1 MATEVREQRFNIFVH
16 TFWRFSPER
25 WASISIIKGS
35 GETFGARSQDT
46 TSLSLPVKVDL
57 SRLSSCEG
65 SLVKRTRLVGCGW
78 FVGPAMDAETYH
90 AGRTANSGRA
100 EGNFVGKRRL
110 MSGTGTLGGAEWLK
124 PSGGRHASPW
134 SVACSV
140 LRVCDGL
147 WTLLSTPPVLGARYS
162 AMWRG
167 NKTSITFARR
177 VD

>member
-16 TFWRFSPER
+16 TFWRCSPER
-25 WASISIIKGS
+25 WVSISIIKGS

-65 SLVKRTRLVGCGW
+65 PLVKTTRLVGCGW
-78 FVGPAMDAETYH
+78 FVSLTMDAGTYH
-90 AGRTANSGRA
+90 AGKTANSGRA

-110 MSGTGTLGGAEWLK
+110 MSGTGTLGSAEWLK

>member
-65 SLVKRTRLVGCGW
+65 PLVKTTRLVGCGW
-78 FVGPAMDAETYH
+78 FVSLTMDAGTYH
-90 AGRTANSGRA
+90 AGKTANSGRA

-110 MSGTGTLGGAEWLK
+110 MRGKGTLGSAEWLK

-140 LRVCDGL
+140 LWVCDGL
-147 WTLLSTPPVLGARYS
+147 WTLLSTLPVLVARCKTTL
-162 AMWRG
+162 RG
-167 NKTSITFARR
+167 NSMTITFARR

>member
-65 SLVKRTRLVGCGW
+65 PLVKTTRLVGCGW
-78 FVGPAMDAETYH
+78 FVSLTMDAGTYH
-90 AGRTANSGRA
+90 AGKTANSGRA

-110 MSGTGTLGGAEWLK
+110 MSGTGTLGSAEWLK

-140 LRVCDGL
+140 LWVCDGL
-147 WTLLSTPPVLGARYS
+147 WTLLSTLPVLVARCKTTL
-162 AMWRG
+162 RG
-167 NKTSITFARR
+167 NSMTITFARR